1 MTRKVSTQV
10 LTDEVLDLLSK
21 NDRITVTQ
29 TSVALNV
36 ADRRIR
42 HILVALETKKLAH
55 RVSLVNRNVRQYWA
69 AGKAPVPVDVHG
81 ESMAEPAPVRSTVRS
96 TVRGALAA
104 NTECRTVFVGGINP
118 WTGGRMK

>member
-10 LTDEVLDLLSK
+10 LVDEVLDLLSK

-36 ADRRIR
+36 ADRKIRRIFA
-42 HILVALETKKLAH
+42 ILEAKNLAH
-55 RVSLVNRNVRQYWA
+55 KIGLVNRNVRQYWA
-69 AGKAPVPVDVHG
+69 AGKAPPTRETSKGGSG
-81 ESMAEPAPVRSTVRS
+81 EATEATGAAPVC
-96 TVRGALAA
+96 GILAA
-104 NTECRTVFVGGINP
+104 NTKHKTVFVRGINP

>member
-10 LTDEVLDLLSK
+10 LTDEVLDLLSR

-29 TSVALNV
+29 TSVALDV

-42 HILVALETKKLAH
+42 RILDALETKKLAH

-69 AGKAPVPVDVHG
+69 AGKAPVPVEVHG
-81 ESMAEPAPVRSTVRS
+81 ESMAEPEPVWGILV
-96 TVRGALAA
+96 A
-104 NTECRTVFVGGINP
+104 NTEHKTVFVGGINP

>member
-1 MTRKVSTQV
+1 MTRKVSTQA

-29 TSVALNV
+29 TSVALDV

-42 HILVALETKKLAH
+42 SILDALETKKLAH

-69 AGKAPVPVDVHG
+69 AGKAPVPVNVHG
-81 ESMAEPAPVRSTVRS
+81 GSMAEPAPVW
-96 TVRGALAA
+96 GIPAA
-104 NTECRTVFVGGINP
+104 NTEHKTVFVGGINP

>member
-29 TSVALNV
+29 TSVALDV

-42 HILVALETKKLAH
+42 RILDALETKKLAH

-69 AGKAPVPVDVHG
+69 AGKAPVPVEVHG
-81 ESMAEPAPVRSTVRS
+81 ESMAEPAPVW
-96 TVRGALAA
+96 GILAA
-104 NTECRTVFVGGINP
+104 NTERKTVFVGGINP

>member
-55 RVSLVNRNVRQYWA
+55 RASLVNHSVRQYWA

-81 ESMAEPAPVRSTVRS
+81 RSMAEPAPVRSTVRS
-96 TVRGALAA
+96 TLAA
-104 NTECRTVFVGGINP
+104 STECKTVFVGGINP

>member
-10 LTDEVLDLLSK
+10 LTDEVLDLLSR

-29 TSVALNV
+29 TSVALDV

-42 HILVALETKKLAH
+42 RILDALETKKLAH

-69 AGKAPVPVDVHG
+69 AGKAPVPVEVHG
-81 ESMAEPAPVRSTVRS
+81 GEPEPVWGILV
-96 TVRGALAA
+96 A
-104 NTECRTVFVGGINP
+104 NTERKTVFVGGINP

>member
-10 LTDEVLDLLSK
+10 LTDEVLDLLSR

-29 TSVALNV
+29 TSVALDV

-42 HILVALETKKLAH
+42 RILDALEIKKLAH

-69 AGKAPVPVDVHG
+69 AGKAPVPVEVHG
-81 ESMAEPAPVRSTVRS
+81 ESMAEPAPVRSTVWGIL
-96 TVRGALAA
+96 VA
-104 NTECRTVFVGGINP
+104 NTERRTVFVGGINP